1 MEPVLSGPITSG
13 LGANAR
19 IITCGFAHYPTPL
32 SFYGERSVDLD
43 ALTGEWENDLRVID
57 DYEAS
62 STWTCITKAPFAVTG
77 EKRVERWLLPG
88 EVLSGQ
94 IDYYV
99 PRSLAPYV
107 RFILKST
114 LCEALM
120 RGFYALKVGE
130 PNWRDTLLEG
140 EKHANELI
148 NYFLKPGYFG
158 WFVLTPDGESHKYS
172 LRVDIFAVEG

>member
-1 MEPVLSGPITSG
+1 MLASMITNG
-13 LGANAR
+13 LGPNAR

-43 ALTGEWENDLRVID
+43 ALTGDWENDLRVID

-77 EKRVERWLLPG
+77 EKRVGRWLLPDEFLTG
-88 EVLSGQ
+88 E
-94 IDYYV
+94 IEPYV
-99 PRSLAPYV
+99 PRRLAPFV

-120 RGFYALKVGE
+120 RGFYALKTGD
-130 PNWRDTLLEG
+130 PNWRQTILEG
-140 EKHANELI
+140 EKHTNELLG
-148 NYFLKPGYFG
+148 YFIRPGYFG
-158 WFVLTPDGESHKYS
+158 WFVLTPDDKNHKYS
-172 LRVDIFAVEG
+172 LRVDVFGPLGEG